1 MKLFKEK
8 KECCGCG
15 ACAQACQA
23 GAIRMVRDKEGFWYP
38 RVNPLKC
45 KKCGR
50 CSQVCPLRSQGE
62 LHCDNLYFGVQ
73 TKDEEIRHSSSSGGI
88 FSVLAGYVFDRQ
100 GVVYG
105 AGYNDQMEVV
115 HRQAH
120 NLGELEGLKKTKYV
134 QSNPAGTYQSVKQQL
149 EQGRWVLFC
158 GTPCQVQGLKLF
170 LNKPWEKLI
179 TVALICYGAPS
190 PGIWD
195 SYVKYLENKHG
206 GKMTD
211 FSFRDKRNK
220 DNGHTC
226 SWIIDG
232 KEYAE
237 SLHRNLY
244 CKMYFTNY
252 TLRPSCYAC
261 RFCTPRRDSDF
272 TIGDFWGIEKVRPD
286 LDDGMGT
293 SLVIAHTY
301 KAKEIW
307 EEIKEN
313 VNWFACSEE
322 EVLQP
327 RLCEPTSAAKE
338 RRKFMRLYR
347 RLPFPVFL
355 ERVFDEAG
363 LRKEWR

>member
-1 MKLFKEK
+1 MLF
-8 KECCGCG
+8 
-15 ACAQACQA
+15 
-23 GAIRMVRDKEGFWYP
+23 
-38 RVNPLKC
+38 
-45 KKCGR
+45 
-50 CSQVCPLRSQGE
+50 RS
-62 LHCDNLYFGVQ
+62 
-73 TKDEEIRHSSSSGGI
+73 
-88 FSVLAGYVFDRQ
+88 
-100 GVVYG
+100 
-105 AGYNDQMEVV
+105 
-115 HRQAH
+115 
-120 NLGELEGLKKTKYV
+120 
-134 QSNPAGTYQSVKQQL
+134 
-149 EQGRWVLFC
+149 
-158 GTPCQVQGLKLF
+158 
-170 LNKPWEKLI
+170 
-179 TVALICYGAPS
+179 
-190 PGIWD
+190 
-195 SYVKYLENKHG
+195 
-206 GKMTD
+206 
-211 FSFRDKRNK
+211 
-220 DNGHTC
+220 
-226 SWIIDG
+226 
-232 KEYAE
+232 
-237 SLHRNLY
+237 
-244 CKMYFTNY
+244 
-252 TLRPSCYAC
+252 RPSCYAC